1 MLKNCNIKVWIE
13 LCEKLYKNM
22 FETEGNPKIL
32 EIDDLSKNSSGNI
45 SEKSLESE
53 ENISHDN
60 NYSFSNSLD
69 EELSNSFNS
78 ER

>member
-1 MLKNCNIKVWIE
+1 MKYIKVWIE
-13 LCEKLYKNM
+13 LCEKFDKNI
-22 FETEGNPKIL
+22 FDTEGNPKIL
-32 EIDDLSKNSSGNI
+32 ENDDLSKNSSSNI
-45 SEKSLESE
+45 SVKSLESE

-69 EELSNSFNS
+69 EELSNSFNG

>member
-1 MLKNCNIKVWIE
+1 MIYIRWVKICEIFDKNIFDI
-13 LCEKLYKNM
+13 
-22 FETEGNPKIL
+22 EGNPKIL
-32 EIDDLSKNSSGNI
+32 ENDDLSKNSSSNI
-45 SEKSLESE
+45 SVKSLESE

-69 EELSNSFNS
+69 EELSNFFNG

>member
-1 MLKNCNIKVWIE
+1 MKYIKVWIE
-13 LCEKLYKNM
+13 LCEKLDKNI
-22 FETEGNPKIL
+22 FDIEGNTKIL
-32 EIDDLSKNSSGNI
+32 ENDDLSIKSSGNI

-60 NYSFSNSLD
+60 NYSFSYSLD

-78 ER
+78 EK